1 MPLGQ
6 VQMRSL
12 GRDETEVKIY
22 TRGGDKGETT
32 LLGGVRVA
40 KNDPRV
46 TAYGTVDELNA
57 ALGVVIALENGGK
70 PSGFSDDLRT
80 LQEDLF
86 TMGARLAAAASP
98 GVLFLALRKE
108 LHGGNVGRERE
119 GAEPVAPIGAPI
131 AAPDTLAALEA
142 TIASRR
148 REMPEGS
155 YTTHLFS
162 SGTKKIRKKLGEEAI
177 EVIGADSAAELVS
190 EAADLIYHLLVLLA
204 DEGVNFQQVLS
215 ELQARHG

>member
-86 TMGARLAAAASP
+86 TMGARLAAADP
-98 GVLFLALRKE
+98 ERALRKGTIPALVEGRIAE
-108 LHGGNVGRERE
+108 LEAWIDRLDNDLPSLDAFVLPGGSIVAAHFHVARTICRRAERNVMDLLGEQPDLDEVVIPYLNRLSDLLFMLARYANQQEDHK
-119 GAEPVAPIGAPI
+119 
-131 AAPDTLAALEA
+131 DTLWLPQ
-142 TIASRR
+142 RR
-148 REMPEGS
+148 LRDDN
-155 YTTHLFS
+155 
-162 SGTKKIRKKLGEEAI
+162 R
-177 EVIGADSAAELVS
+177 
-190 EAADLIYHLLVLLA
+190 
-204 DEGVNFQQVLS
+204 
-215 ELQARHG
+215 